1 MIALTIR
8 FFQFSP
14 LTIAS
19 IFLLLQFVNWADSI
33 VVECDANQSG
43 NVTVN
48 VGRPSSPV
56 PFELSWQHNCTD
68 ESTTFRL
75 QADATGWVGF
85 GLCDKTPGTDVDLM
99 VGCEFFLFNAEGNAR
114 NGAVAVENG
123 EPKALAVSM
132 IRNESLSVAYVGTR
146 YNVSF
151 SRAWRAVDV
160 NHSSLDAPDGLRVM
174 AASGPTSF
182 FGVQHFGSDRAQH
195 PSKIYFFGAPPAT
208 TSTSSAAV
216 DASTT
221 TGSGAASS
229 TGSSSSVVQ
238 SSASKQCSSQSMT
251 VTMSCLIALAILSK
265 VVN

>member
-1 MIALTIR
+1 MNLATCR
-8 FFQFSP
+8 FPQFST
-14 LTIAS
+14 LTVVS
-19 IFLLLQFVNWADSI
+19 IFCLLLQFVNVAAAAVACADN
-33 VVECDANQSG
+33 ERG

-56 PFELSWQHNCTD
+56 PFELSWQHNCTE

-75 QADATGWVGF
+75 QADATGWVAV
-85 GLCDKTPGTDVDLM
+85 GLCDKAPGTDVDLM

-208 TSTSSAAV
+208 ASTSSAAV

-221 TGSGAASS
+221 SGAASS
-229 TGSSSSVVQ
+229 TASVVQSKAQ
-238 SSASKQCSSQSMT
+238 SSASKQCQSMT
-251 VTMSCLIALAILSK
+251 MTMSCLLAWAILSRLL
-265 VVN
+265 N